1 MTYEQ
6 PTRRRRRMEKFRLGE
21 VSVVTEGMQEPARI
35 AIVKRKQEPEAL
47 KNKAAVTTD
56 AQGHSHTI
64 SFVRGSSEGME
75 LVRAG
80 QTSFVDGHVHDFI
93 VDDAG
98 NIALNTVNGHT
109 HGIAALV
116 KGGAEVDP
124 TEILAEGVLD
134 ASGEIPSSSSETPEE
149 GNHDMTKQT
158 EETAEKTVDRA
169 EHEAVAKRAERAEAI
184 LKLNPEQRAHFEGLD
199 TEAQDS
205 FLAKSDEERS
215 STVKAAQDSNAVV
228 YTSEVDG
235 TEYRKSDD
243 QRLVEMAKRE
253 DKRERELAKERAIR
267 KQAEF
272 EKRAGDELPNL
283 AGDNLVKGAILRAIE
298 EGIEDEGVRKQALDA
313 IKAKDAGLG
322 VAFDELGTSAG
333 SEEGGIV
340 GEAAE
345 KQLDELAK
353 KHQSENPDLTPEQAY
368 AKVIQTAKGR
378 ELQLAMREG

>member
-1 MTYEQ
+1 MTDYEQ
-6 PTRRRRRMEKFRLGE
+6 PRRRRRRMEKFRLGE
-21 VSVVTEGMQEPARI
+21 VSVVTEPMQSPARI
-35 AIVKRKQEPEAL
+35 AITKRREAETL

-134 ASGEIPSSSSETPEE
+134 ASGEPSSSSSENPEE
-149 GNHDMTKQT
+149 GNQDMTKQT
-158 EETAEKTVDRA
+158 EETAEKGVDRA
-169 EHEAVAKRAERAEAI
+169 EHDAIVKRAERAEAV
-184 LKLNPEQRAHFEGLD
+184 LKLNPEHRAHFEGLD

-205 FLAKSDEERS
+205 FLAKSDSERDV
-215 STVKAAQDSNAVV
+215 TVKAAQDADAVI
-228 YTSEVDG
+228 YKSEVDG

-253 DKRERELAKERAIR
+253 DKRERELSKERAIR

-272 EKRAGDELPNL
+272 EKRAGEELKNL
-283 AGDNLVKGAILRAIE
+283 AGDNFVKGAILRAIE
-298 EGIEDEGVRKQALDA
+298 EGIEDDAVRKQALEA

-333 SEEGGIV
+333 SDEGGIV

-345 KQLDELAK
+345 KQLDALAK
-353 KHQSENPDLTPEQAY
+353 DYQSKNPELTAEQAY
-368 AKVIQTAKGR
+368 AKVTQTAKGR